1 MSMTWKK
8 NSSYPFETFKH
19 DAVATNGMVS
29 TNHPLGSA
37 AGLEMLAM
45 GGNAMDAAVASAF
58 ALSVVEPMM
67 IGIFG
72 AGFINFYNA
81 SDNEFVNIDNYSVAP
96 QAATPDM
103 YETISDAWPDYMETA
118 DRANLVG
125 YRAVGVPGSL
135 RSWCY
140 AEERYGRLGLETAVQ
155 PAIRYARRGFRASQY
170 LVDIIRQSRED
181 LAMFPASADVF
192 LPGGSPP
199 SVGDLIFREDYG
211 KTLESIAKSG
221 PAVLYTGRIGEM
233 VVDDMAANG
242 GIITSDDLRDYRLHL
257 REPVRG
263 TYRGYEIVSVAPTS
277 SGGTA
282 IVEMLNILE
291 GFDVAG
297 AGFGTA
303 EGIHLLAE
311 SMKIAFADRFE
322 YLGDPSFVEVPVD
335 ALTAKAYAAS
345 RRREIDTGSAR
356 TYSYGNPSAY
366 VGESADTTHLTVA
379 DGDGNVVSTTQT
391 IHSAFGSKVTTP
403 GTGMLLNNTMNI
415 FDPHPGNANS
425 IAPGKR
431 MVSSMAPTVVM
442 KDGKPFVALGTPG
455 ATRIFP
461 SVLQAIVNVIDHG
474 MTLQEAVEAP
484 RVWTQG
490 QSLEVEG
497 GIRPDVR
504 KRLQSTGHDV
514 QDVPK
519 VAGGMNGVMFDHRRG
534 VIHGAA
540 CWRADGAP
548 AGFSGGPARTSTGDA
563 LYRF

>member
-1 MSMTWKK
+1 MSWKK
-8 NSSYPFETFKH
+8 NAGSPFDTYKH

-81 SDNEFVNIDNYSVAP
+81 SDDEFVNIDNYSVAP
-96 QAATPDM
+96 HAASADM
-103 YETISDAWPDYMETA
+103 YETISDTWPDYMETA
-118 DRANLVG
+118 DRENLVG
-125 YRAVGVPGSL
+125 YRAVGVPGAL
-135 RSWCY
+135 KGWCY
-140 AEERYGRLGLETAVQ
+140 AEERYGRLGLDTVLQ
-155 PAIRYARRGFRASQY
+155 PAIRYARRGFPASQY
-170 LVDIIRQSRED
+170 LVDIIHQSRDD
-181 LAMFPASADVF
+181 LAMFPASAEVF

-199 SVGDLIFREDYG
+199 SVGDLIVRADYG
-211 KTLESIAKSG
+211 RTLEEVARQG
-221 PAVLYTGRIGEM
+221 PNVLYTGSIGQM
-233 VVDDMAANG
+233 VADDMASNG
-242 GIITSDDLRDYRLHL
+242 GIVTTDDLRDYRIHL

-263 TYRGYEIVSVAPTS
+263 TYRGYEVVAMAPTS

-291 GFDVAG
+291 GFDVTG
-297 AGFGTA
+297 AGFGTS
-303 EGIHLLAE
+303 EGVHLLAE

-322 YLGDPSFVEVPVD
+322 YLGDPGFVEVPVA
-335 ALTAKAYAAS
+335 ALTAKEYAAS
-345 RRREIDTGSAR
+345 RRGEIDTAPAR
-356 TYSYGNPSAY
+356 SYTYGNPSAY
-366 VGESADTTHLTVA
+366 VGEGADTTHLTVA

-391 IHSAFGSKVTTP
+391 IHAAFGSKVTTP

-415 FDPHPGNANS
+415 FDPHPGTANS

-431 MVSSMAPTVVM
+431 MVSSMAPTIVM
-442 KDGKPFVALGTPG
+442 KDGKPFMALGTPG

-484 RVWTQG
+484 RIWTQG

-497 GIRPDVR
+497 GIDHGVR
-504 KRLQSTGHDV
+504 AKLTALGHDV
-514 QDVPK
+514 QEVAK
-519 VAGGMNGVMFDHRRG
+519 VAGGMNGVMFDHGRG

-540 CWRADGAP
+540 CWRADGTP
-548 AGFSGGPARTSTGDA
+548 AGFSGGPAKPASGDA

>member
-1 MSMTWKK
+1 MSWKK
-8 NSSYPFETFKH
+8 NAGSQFETYKH

-81 SDNEFVNIDNYSVAP
+81 SDDEFVNIDNYSVAP
-96 QAATPDM
+96 HAATPDM
-103 YETISDAWPDYMETA
+103 YETVSDSWPDYMETA
-118 DRANLVG
+118 DRENLVG
-125 YRAVGVPGSL
+125 YRAVGVPGAL
-135 RSWCY
+135 KGWCY
-140 AEERYGRLGLETAVQ
+140 AEERYGRLGLDTVIQ
-155 PAIRYARRGFRASQY
+155 PAIRYARRGFPASQY
-170 LVDIIRQSRED
+170 LVDIIHQSRDD
-181 LAMFPASADVF
+181 LASFPASADVF
-192 LPGGSPP
+192 LPRGVPP
-199 SVGDLIFREDYG
+199 SVGDLIVRADYAH
-211 KTLESIAKSG
+211 TLEEVARLG
-221 PAVLYTGRIGEM
+221 PDVLYTGSIGQM

-242 GIITSDDLRDYRLHL
+242 GIITSEDLRDYRIHL

-263 TYRGYEIVSVAPTS
+263 TYRGYEIVSMAPTS

-291 GFDVAG
+291 GFDVEA
-297 AGFGTA
+297 AGFGTSK
-303 EGIHLLAE
+303 GVHLLAE

-322 YLGDPSFVEVPVD
+322 YLGDPGFVEVPVA
-335 ALTAKAYAAS
+335 ALTTKEYATS
-345 RRREIDTGSAR
+345 RRGEIDTSAAR
-356 TYSYGNPSAY
+356 SYTYGNPSAY
-366 VGESADTTHLTVA
+366 VGEGADTTHLTVA

-391 IHSAFGSKVTTP
+391 IHAAFGSKVTTP

-415 FDPHPGNANS
+415 FDPHPGTANS

-431 MVSSMAPTVVM
+431 MVSSMAPTIVM
-442 KDGKPFVALGTPG
+442 KDGKPFMALGTPG

-484 RVWTQG
+484 RIWTQG
-490 QSLEVEG
+490 QALEVEA
-497 GIRPDVR
+497 GIAPAVR
-504 KRLQSTGHDV
+504 EGLQALGHDV
-514 QDVPK
+514 QEVAK
-519 VAGGMNGVMFDHRRG
+519 VAGGMNGVMFDHGRG

-548 AGFSGGPARTSTGDA
+548 AGFSGGPAKPASGDA

>member
-1 MSMTWKK
+1 MTWKK
-8 NSSYPFETFKH
+8 KAGSPFRTYKH
-19 DAVATNGMVS
+19 DAVATNGMVAA
-29 TNHPLGSA
+29 NHPLGSA

-45 GGNAMDAAVASAF
+45 GGNAVDAAVASAF

-67 IGIFG
+67 VGIFG

-81 SDNEFVNIDNYSVAP
+81 SDGRFVQIDNYSVAP
-96 QAATPDM
+96 YAATPDM
-103 YETISDAWPDYMETA
+103 YETLSDTWPHYMETV
-118 DRANLVG
+118 DRANNVG
-125 YRAVGVPGSL
+125 YRSVGVPGAL
-135 RSWCY
+135 KAWCY
-140 AEERYGRLGLETAVQ
+140 AEERYGRLGLDTVVQ
-155 PAIRYARRGFRASQY
+155 PAIRYARRGFPASQY
-170 LVDIIRQSRED
+170 LVDIIHQGRQD

-199 SVGDLIFREDYG
+199 AVGDLIVREDYG
-211 KTLESIAKSG
+211 NTLASVARFG
-221 PAVLYTGRIGEM
+221 PDVLYAGTIGER

-242 GIITSDDLRDYRLHL
+242 GIITSDDLRDYRIHL

-263 TYRGYEIVSVAPTS
+263 TYRGYEIVSAPPAS

-303 EGIHLLAE
+303 EGVHLLAE

-322 YLGDPSFVEVPVD
+322 YLGDPGFIDVPVA
-335 ALTAKAYAAS
+335 ALTAKEYARS
-345 RRREIDTGSAR
+345 RRGEIDTGSAR
-356 TYSYGNPSAY
+356 AYGYGNPSAY
-366 VGESADTTHLTVA
+366 AGEGANTTHLTVA
-379 DGDGNVVSTTQT
+379 DADGNVVSTTQT
-391 IHSAFGSKVTTP
+391 LNAAFGSRVTTP

-415 FDPHPGNANS
+415 FDPHPGNSNS
-425 IAPGKR
+425 VAPGKR
-431 MVSSMAPTVVM
+431 MVSSMAPTIVM
-442 KDGKPFVALGTPG
+442 KDGRPFMALGTPG

-490 QSLEVEG
+490 QSLEVER
-497 GIRPDVR
+497 GIAPRVR
-504 KRLQSTGHDV
+504 ERLQAMGHDV
-514 QDVPK
+514 EEVAK

-534 VIHGAA
+534 VMHGAA

-548 AGFSGGPARTSTGDA
+548 VGLSGGPAKPASGEA

>member
-1 MSMTWKK
+1 MTWKK
-8 NSSYPFETFKH
+8 KAGGPFQTYKR

-67 IGIFG
+67 VGIFG

-81 SDNEFVNIDNYSVAP
+81 SDGGFVNIDNYSVAP
-96 QAATPDM
+96 HAATPDM
-103 YETISDAWPDYMETA
+103 YETVSDTWPDYMETA

-125 YRAVGVPGSL
+125 YRSVGVPGAL
-135 RSWCY
+135 KAWCY
-140 AEERYGRLGLETAVQ
+140 AEERYGRLGLDTVIE
-155 PAIRYARRGFRASQY
+155 PAIRYARRGFPASQY
-170 LVDIIRQSRED
+170 LVDIIHQGRED

-192 LPGGSPP
+192 LPRGLPP
-199 SVGDLIFREDYG
+199 GIGDLIVREDYG
-211 KTLESIAKSG
+211 NTLGSVARHG
-221 PAVLYTGRIGEM
+221 PDVLYMGTIGER

-242 GIITSDDLRDYRLHL
+242 GIITSDDLRDYRIHL

-263 TYRGYEIVSVAPTS
+263 TYRGYEIVSAAPAS

-303 EGIHLLAE
+303 EGVHLLAE

-322 YLGDPSFVEVPVD
+322 YLGDPGFVDVPVA
-335 ALTAKAYAAS
+335 ALTAKEYADS
-345 RRREIDTGSAR
+345 RRGEIDTGSAR
-356 TYSYGNPSAY
+356 SYGYGDPSAY
-366 VGESADTTHLTVA
+366 AGEGANTTHLTVA
-379 DGDGNVVSTTQT
+379 DADGNVVSTTQT
-391 IHSAFGSKVTTP
+391 LNAAFGSKVTTP

-415 FDPHPGNANS
+415 FDPHPGNSNS

-431 MVSSMAPTVVM
+431 MVSSMAPTIVM
-442 KDGKPFVALGTPG
+442 KDGRPFMALGTPG

-490 QSLEVEG
+490 QLLEVEG
-497 GIRPDVR
+497 GIAPRVR
-504 KRLQSTGHDV
+504 ERLQAMGHV
-514 QDVPK
+514 VEEVAK

-534 VIHGAA
+534 VMHGAA
-540 CWRADGAP
+540 CWRADGTP
-548 AGFSGGPARTSTGDA
+548 AGFSGGPAKPASGDA

>member
-1 MSMTWKK
+1 MSWKK
-8 NSSYPFETFKH
+8 NAGSPFETYKH
-19 DAVATNGMVS
+19 DAIATNGMVS

-81 SDNEFVNIDNYSVAP
+81 SDDEFVNIDNYSVAP
-96 QAATPDM
+96 RAATPDM
-103 YETISDAWPDYMETA
+103 YETISDTWPDYMETA

-125 YRAVGVPGSL
+125 YRAVGVPGAL
-135 RSWCY
+135 KGWCY
-140 AEERYGRLGLETAVQ
+140 AEERYGRLGLDTVIQ
-155 PAIRYARRGFRASQY
+155 PAIRYAQRGFPASQY
-170 LVDIIRQSRED
+170 LVDIIHQSRDD
-181 LAMFPASADVF
+181 LVMFPATAEVF
-192 LPGGSPP
+192 LAGGSPP
-199 SVGDLIFREDYG
+199 SVGDLVVRSDYAH
-211 KTLESIAKSG
+211 TLEEVARQG
-221 PAVLYTGRIGEM
+221 PEVLYTGSIGQM

-242 GIITSDDLRDYRLHL
+242 GIVTSDDLRDYRIHL

-263 TYRGYEIVSVAPTS
+263 TYRGYEIVSMAPTS

-291 GFDVAG
+291 GFDVTG

-303 EGIHLLAE
+303 EGVHLLAE

-322 YLGDPSFVEVPVD
+322 YLGDPGFVEVPVA
-335 ALTAKAYAAS
+335 ALTTKEYAAS
-345 RRREIDTGSAR
+345 RRGEIDTVAAR
-356 TYSYGNPSAY
+356 SYSYGNPSAY
-366 VGESADTTHLTVA
+366 VGEGADTTHLTVA

-391 IHSAFGSKVTTP
+391 IHAAFGSKVTTP

-431 MVSSMAPTVVM
+431 MVSSMAPTIVM
-442 KDGKPFVALGTPG
+442 KDGKPFMALGTPG

-490 QSLEVEG
+490 QALEVEG
-497 GIRPDVR
+497 GIAPAARE
-504 KRLQSTGHDV
+504 RLRGLGHEV
-514 QDVPK
+514 QEVAK
-519 VAGGMNGVMFDHRRG
+519 VAGGMNGVMFDHGRG

-540 CWRADGAP
+540 CWRADGTP
-548 AGFSGGPARTSTGDA
+548 AGFSGGPAKSSSGDA

>member
-1 MSMTWKK
+1 MSWKD
-8 NSSYPFETFKH
+8 SAGSPFDTYKR

-29 TNHPLGSA
+29 TNHPMGSA

-45 GGNAMDAAVASAF
+45 GGNAMDAAVAAAF

-72 AGFINFYNA
+72 AGFINFYDA
-81 SDNEFVNIDNYSVAP
+81 RSGEFVNIDNYSVAP
-96 QAATPDM
+96 RAATADM
-103 YETISDAWPDYMETA
+103 YRTISDDWPDYMETA
-118 DRANLVG
+118 DRENLVG
-125 YRAVGVPGSL
+125 YRAVGVPGAL
-135 RSWCY
+135 MGWCH
-140 AEERYGRLGLETAVQ
+140 AEERYGRLGLDTVIQ
-155 PAIRYARRGFRASQY
+155 PAIRYARRGFPASRY
-170 LVDIIRQSRED
+170 LVDIIHQSRDD
-181 LAMFPASADVF
+181 LAAFPASAEVF
-192 LPGGSPP
+192 LPGGVAPA
-199 SVGDLIFREDYG
+199 VGDVIVREDYAR
-211 KTLESIAKSG
+211 TLEAVAKDG
-221 PAVLYTGRIGEM
+221 PGVLYTGRIGQM
-233 VVDDMAANG
+233 VADDMADNG
-242 GIITSDDLRDYRLHL
+242 GIVTSEDLEQYQIHL

-263 TYRGYEIVSVAPTS
+263 TYRGYEVVSVAPTS

-282 IVEMLNILE
+282 IVEMLNLLE
-291 GFDVAG
+291 GFDVSG

-303 EGIHLLAE
+303 EGVHLLAE

-322 YLGDPSFVEVPVD
+322 YMGDPAFVEVPVG
-335 ALTAKAYAAS
+335 ALTDKRYAAS
-345 RRREIDTGSAR
+345 RRDEIDPSRAR
-356 TYSYGNPSAY
+356 GYEYGNPSGY
-366 VGESADTTHLTVA
+366 VGEGADTTHLTVA

-391 IHSAFGSKVTTP
+391 IHAAFGSKVTTP

-431 MVSSMAPTVVM
+431 MVSSMAPTIVM
-442 KDGKPFVALGTPG
+442 KDGEPFMALGTPG

-490 QSLEVEG
+490 QTLEVEG
-497 GIRPDVR
+497 GVSPDTR
-504 KRLQSTGHDV
+504 ERLATLGHDV
-514 QDVPK
+514 QVVPK
-519 VAGGMNGVMFDHRRG
+519 VAGGMNGVMFDRRRG

-548 AGFSGGPARTSTGDA
+548 AGFSGGPAKPADGNA

>member
-1 MSMTWKK
+1 MTWKK
-8 NSSYPFETFKH
+8 NAGSPFRTYKH
-19 DAVATNGMVS
+19 DAVATNGMVA

-81 SDNEFVNIDNYSVAP
+81 SDDAFVHIDNYSVAP
-96 QAATPDM
+96 HAATPDM
-103 YETISDAWPDYMETA
+103 YETLSDTWPDYMETA
-118 DRANLVG
+118 DRANNVG
-125 YRAVGVPGSL
+125 YRSVGVPGAL
-135 RSWCY
+135 KAWCY
-140 AEERYGRLGLETAVQ
+140 AEELYGRLGLDTVVQ
-155 PAIRYARRGFRASQY
+155 SAIRYARRGFPASRY
-170 LVDIIRQSRED
+170 LVDIIHQGRED

-192 LPGGSPP
+192 LPGGSPL
-199 SVGDLIFREDYG
+199 SVGDLIVREDYG
-211 KTLESIAKSG
+211 NTLASVARLG
-221 PAVLYTGRIGEM
+221 PDVLYAGTIGEQ

-242 GIITSDDLRDYRLHL
+242 GIITSDDLRDYRIHL

-263 TYRGYEIVSVAPTS
+263 TYRGYEIVSVAPAS

-282 IVEMLNILE
+282 IVEILNILE

-303 EGIHLLAE
+303 EGVHLLAE

-322 YLGDPSFVEVPVD
+322 YLGDPGFVDVPVA
-335 ALTAKAYAAS
+335 ALTAKEYAAS
-345 RRREIDTGSAR
+345 RRSEIDTGSAR
-356 TYSYGNPSAY
+356 SYGYGNPSAY
-366 VGESADTTHLTVA
+366 AGEGANTTHLTVA
-379 DGDGNVVSTTQT
+379 DADGNVVSTTQT
-391 IHSAFGSKVTTP
+391 LNAAFGSRVTTP

-415 FDPHPGNANS
+415 FDPHPGNSNS

-431 MVSSMAPTVVM
+431 MVSSMAPTIVM
-442 KDGKPFVALGTPG
+442 KDGRPFMALGTPG

-490 QSLEVEG
+490 QSLEVER
-497 GIRPDVR
+497 GIAPRVR
-504 KRLQSTGHDV
+504 ERLQAMGHDV
-514 QDVPK
+514 EEVAK

-534 VIHGAA
+534 VMHGAA
-540 CWRADGAP
+540 CWRADGTP
-548 AGFSGGPARTSTGDA
+548 VGFSGGPAKPSSGEA

>member
-1 MSMTWKK
+1 MSWKD
-8 NSSYPFETFKH
+8 SAGSPFDTYKR

-29 TNHPLGSA
+29 TNHPMGSA

-45 GGNAMDAAVASAF
+45 GGNAMDAAVAAAF

-72 AGFINFYNA
+72 AGFINFYDA
-81 SDNEFVNIDNYSVAP
+81 RSGEFVNIDNYSVAP
-96 QAATPDM
+96 RAATADM
-103 YETISDAWPDYMETA
+103 YRTISDDWPDYMETA
-118 DRANLVG
+118 DRENLVG
-125 YRAVGVPGSL
+125 YRAVGVPGAL
-135 RSWCY
+135 MGWCH
-140 AEERYGRLGLETAVQ
+140 AEERYGRLGLDTVIQ
-155 PAIRYARRGFRASQY
+155 PAIRYARRGFPASRY
-170 LVDIIRQSRED
+170 LVDIIHQSRDD
-181 LAMFPASADVF
+181 LAAFPASAEVF
-192 LPGGSPP
+192 LPGGAAPA
-199 SVGDLIFREDYG
+199 VGDVIVREDYAR
-211 KTLESIAKSG
+211 TLEAVAKEG
-221 PAVLYTGRIGEM
+221 PAVLYTGRIGQM
-233 VVDDMAANG
+233 VADDMATNG
-242 GIITSDDLRDYRLHL
+242 GIVTSEDLEQYRIHM

-263 TYRGYEIVSVAPTS
+263 TYRGYEVVSVAPTS

-282 IVEMLNILE
+282 IVEMLNLLE
-291 GFDVAG
+291 GFDVSG

-303 EGIHLLAE
+303 EGVHLLAE
-311 SMKIAFADRFE
+311 SMKIAFSDRFE
-322 YLGDPSFVEVPVD
+322 YMGDPAFVEVPVG
-335 ALTAKAYAAS
+335 ALTDKRYAAS
-345 RRREIDTGSAR
+345 RRGEIDSSRAR
-356 TYSYGNPSAY
+356 SYEYGNPSAY
-366 VGESADTTHLTVA
+366 VGEGADTTHLTVA

-391 IHSAFGSKVTTP
+391 IHAAFGSKVTTP

-431 MVSSMAPTVVM
+431 MVSSMAPTIVM
-442 KDGKPFVALGTPG
+442 KDGEPFMALGTPG

-490 QSLEVEG
+490 QTLEVEG
-497 GIRPDVR
+497 GVSPDTR
-504 KRLQSTGHDV
+504 ERLAALGHDV
-514 QDVPK
+514 QVVPK
-519 VAGGMNGVMFDHRRG
+519 VAGGMNGVMFDRGRG

-548 AGFSGGPARTSTGDA
+548 AGFSGGPAKPADGNA